1 MIYLASG
8 SPRRA
13 DLLRQIN
20 VEFQLLPVDI
30 DESAHEHEPPVD
42 YVMRMARSK
51 AAAGREILHDR
62 GEDGVVLAADTIIT
76 IDDKIIGKPVD
87 RGHCRCILSTLS
99 GREHQVMCAISV
111 AVKNDILCRLSTNLV
126 SFKALSDSEI
136 NLYCASEEPM
146 DKAGAYAIQGKA
158 AIFIKNLAGSYS
170 SVMGLP
176 LYETAELLNEVGI
189 SV

>member
-20 VEFQLLPVDI
+20 VDFELLAVEI
-30 DESAHEHEPPVD
+30 DESFHRHEAPAE
-42 YVMRMARSK
+42 YVKRMARSK
-51 AAAGREILHDR
+51 ALAGYQSLSERVEGAL
-62 GEDGVVLAADTIIT
+62 VLGADTIIA

-87 RGHCRCILSTLS
+87 REQCGCILAMLS
-99 GREHQVMCAISV
+99 GREHQVLSAIAV
-111 AVKNDILCRLSTNLV
+111 AKENDILCRLSTSQV
-126 SFKALSDSEI
+126 WFKSLSTAEI
-136 NLYCASEEPM
+136 EQYCASEEPM
-146 DKAGAYAIQGKA
+146 DKAGAYAIQGRA
-158 AIFIKNLAGSYS
+158 AIFIKSLAGSYS

-176 LYETAELLNEVGI
+176 LYETAGLLKEAGV